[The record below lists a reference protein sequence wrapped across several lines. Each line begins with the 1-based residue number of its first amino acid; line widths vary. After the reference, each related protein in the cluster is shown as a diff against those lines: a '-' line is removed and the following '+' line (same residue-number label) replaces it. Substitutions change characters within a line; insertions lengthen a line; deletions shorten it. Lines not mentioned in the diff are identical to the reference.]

1 MLDDATILSDAS
13 HSVYAL
19 CRGSSVSAS
28 AGCQPILG
36 RRPLSYDVMKTRI
49 DSDLKLVYT
58 PTNRNSAQLQNI
70 VSRGDYKCGRLILR
84 GKYGL
89 SRVAQLAG
97 SASIGNL
104 SREWIEALW
113 LWCFYRNCRPL
124 VLPQTLI

>member
-1 MLDDATILSDAS
+1 MLDDANILSDAS

-28 AGCQPILG
+28 AECQPILG
-36 RRPLSYDVMKTRI
+36 RRLISYDVMKTRI
-49 DSDLKLVYT
+49 DNDLKLVYT
-58 PTNRNSAQLQNI
+58 PTIRNSAQLQNV

-84 GKYGL
+84 GKRGL

-113 LWCFYRNCRPL
+113 LGCLCRNCRPL
-124 VLPQTLI
+124 VLPQFFV

>member
-49 DSDLKLVYT
+49 DNDLKLVYT
-58 PTNRNSAQLQNI
+58 PTIRNSAQLQNI
-70 VSRGDYKCGRLILR
+70 VSRSDYKCGRLILR
-84 GKYGL
+84 GSTAFPEL
-89 SRVAQLAG
+89 HSLP
-97 SASIGNL
+97 
-104 SREWIEALW
+104 EA
-113 LWCFYRNCRPL
+113 P
-124 VLPQTLI
+124 P